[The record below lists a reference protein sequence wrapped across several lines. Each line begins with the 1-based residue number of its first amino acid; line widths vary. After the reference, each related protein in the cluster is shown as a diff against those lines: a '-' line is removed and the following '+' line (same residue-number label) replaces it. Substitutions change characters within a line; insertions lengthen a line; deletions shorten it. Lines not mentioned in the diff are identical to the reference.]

1 MLPANQTRSL
11 DISFAALWKIVLV
24 GLLVY
29 LAYLI
34 VDILT
39 ILLVAIILAT
49 AIDPWVD
56 WMQRYKLPRS
66 LSLVIIYL
74 LLFLFIAVIAVVMIP
89 PLASQV
95 ADLAK
100 TLPYYY
106 EKIMLGVTNIGG
118 TGFQDEV
125 SVTVQQALQSLGSGL
140 ASATG
145 SILAS
150 IASVFGGIMQFII
163 TLVIAFYLVVD
174 ENGLKRFIVSV
185 TPMEKQSY
193 VEGLLERIQIKL
205 GAWLRGQLL
214 LMLIIGVMTYIGLLL
229 FDMPYAL
236 VLALWAGLTEII
248 PYIGPI
254 LGAIPAVL
262 LAASI
267 SPLHALLIIGLYVLI
282 QQSEN
287 NIIVPAVMKRAVGLN
302 PVISIL
308 AVMTGYN
315 IAGVVGAV
323 MAIPSAAIIGM
334 ILSDLFDKRWRRED
348 KAV

>member
-1 MLPANQTRSL
+1 MLQDTPTRPL
-11 DISFAALWKIVLV
+11 DISFAALWKIVLI

-34 VDILT
+34 LDILA

-74 LLFLFIAVIAVVMIP
+74 LLFLFIAVIAIIMIP
-89 PLASQV
+89 PLASQL

-106 EKIMLGVTNIGG
+106 EKIMLGVTNVGG
-118 TGFQDEV
+118 TGFQDEI
-125 SVTVQQALQSLGSGL
+125 SVTVQRALQSLGSSL

-150 IASVFGGIMQFII
+150 VASVFGGIMEFII
-163 TLVIAFYLVVD
+163 TLVITFYLVVD

-185 TPMEKQSY
+185 TPAEKQSY
-193 VEGLLERIQIKL
+193 LEGLLERIQIKL

-214 LMLIIGVMTYIGLLL
+214 LMLIIGAMSYIGLLL
-229 FDMPYAL
+229 FGMPYAL

-262 LAASI
+262 LALSI
-267 SPLHALLIIGLYVLI
+267 SPLHALLIVGLYVLI

-302 PVISIL
+302 PIVSIL
-308 AVMTGYN
+308 AVMIGYS

-323 MAIPSAAIIGM
+323 IAIPLAAIAGM
-334 ILSDLFDKRWRRED
+334 ILSDLFDKHWRRED
-348 KAV
+348 GAV